1 MRTKDT
7 RPVLTRNLALAAV
20 LLAALAAC
28 TEPEQPLGQCEPGV
42 NDLAGMGTVA
52 PGSC

>member
-7 RPVLTRNLALAAV
+7 RPVLARNLALATV

-28 TEPEQPLGQCEPGV
+28 TAPEEPLGQCEPGV
-42 NDLAGMGTVA
+42 SGLSGLGTVA
-52 PGSC
+52 PGHC